1 MTDVPDGLGYFYAQF
16 RRRNP
21 LPYKT
26 PYLIVDEIKGQ
37 GHYVGTALAWGVNNN
52 GWWGEGEIKFYLDG
66 DSEFPTICGTGSE
79 DWAGFSHGIGKQQFA
94 FHGSIIS
101 QGRFHAMYRW
111 HLPDPIVWQRECRI
125 TMQQITYRGGVSE
138 TEDDWSVATFWY
150 EPLPSRPLPPLPDAA
165 ARTADLWEEAKQLP

>member
-1 MTDVPDGLGYFYAQF
+1 
-16 RRRNP
+16 
-21 LPYKT
+21 
-26 PYLIVDEIKGQ
+26 
-37 GHYVGTALAWGVNNN
+37 
-52 GWWGEGEIKFYLDG
+52 
-66 DSEFPTICGTGSE
+66 
-79 DWAGFSHGIGKQQFA
+79 
-94 FHGSIIS
+94 
-101 QGRFHAMYRW
+101 MYRW